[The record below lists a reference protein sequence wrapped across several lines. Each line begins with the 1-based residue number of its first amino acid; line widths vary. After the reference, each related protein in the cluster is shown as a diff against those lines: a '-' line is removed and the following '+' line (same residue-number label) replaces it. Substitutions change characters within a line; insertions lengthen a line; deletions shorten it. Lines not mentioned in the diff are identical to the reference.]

1 VGFIVRRVSTA
12 LAVVVGALTLAQ
24 ATMITTAGADG
35 ATTTKATAAFYLDI
49 GGSASLGVQPNSTDP
64 HDERTNRGYAND
76 LVELMA
82 SKGLSLT
89 LDQTGCSGETTS
101 TMLSGGDKCYPS
113 PDSQLAEAIAFL
125 SAHRDETG
133 LVTVDLGFN
142 DLVPCLRAMSVNDG
156 CVDTEVPLIL
166 QQLPEILTDL
176 KAAAGPDVTF
186 VGVGHYNPY
195 LADALR
201 GTKGVRF
208 SNASSVVVRALNGDL
223 STIYRSFGISM
234 ADVSKQFSG
243 AAKGHVLVPGLGLVP
258 PNVARVCEL
267 TWMCHLNSAPAN
279 IHPDD
284 AGYAVIAAAI
294 AAVLPPNL

>member
-1 VGFIVRRVSTA
+1 MGFIVRRVTSA

-24 ATMITTAGADG
+24 VTMIATAGADG
-35 ATTTKATAAFYLDI
+35 ATTAKATTAFYLDI

-76 LVELMA
+76 LVALMA
-82 SKGLSLT
+82 SKGLTLT

-101 TMLSGGDKCYPS
+101 TMLSGADKCYAS

-125 SAHRDETG
+125 SAHHDETG
-133 LVTVDLGFN
+133 LVTIDLGFN
-142 DLVPCLRAMSVNDG
+142 DFVPCLRGMTVNDG
-156 CVDTEVPLIL
+156 CVDTQLPLIQ

-176 KAAAGPDVTF
+176 KAAAGPNVSF

-195 LADALR
+195 LADAVR
-201 GTKGVRF
+201 GAKGVHF
-208 SNASSVVVRALNGDL
+208 SNASSGVVRMLNNDL
-223 STIYRSFGISM
+223 GTIYRSFGIPM
-234 ADVSKQFSG
+234 ADVAKQFSG
-243 AAKGHVLVPGLGLVP
+243 ATKGHVFVPGFGIAP
-258 PNVARVCEL
+258 PNVARVCAL
-267 TWMCHLNSAPAN
+267 TWMCNGNAAPAN